1 MIYGMQAGMGEMR
14 KITVEVSKDD
24 LDAAQEYTGT
34 GVSETVRTAL
44 AKLRSDSAQ
53 KRALALRGKVK
64 FSMTWQEMKY
74 DRE

>member
-1 MIYGMQAGMGEMR
+1 MNEMR

-24 LDAAQEYTGT
+24 LDAAQEYTGA
-34 GVSETVRTAL
+34 GVSETVRAAL
-44 AKLRSDSAQ
+44 ARLRTDRAQ

>member
-1 MIYGMQAGMGEMR
+1 MIYGIDAGMGEMR

-64 FSMTWQEMKY
+64 FSMTWQEMKH